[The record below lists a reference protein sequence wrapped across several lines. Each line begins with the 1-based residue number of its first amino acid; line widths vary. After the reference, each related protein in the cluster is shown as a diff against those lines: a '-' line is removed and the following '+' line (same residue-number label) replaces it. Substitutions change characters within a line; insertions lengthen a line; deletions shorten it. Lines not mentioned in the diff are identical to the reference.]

1 MAVLTE
7 WGRSVRATVALVAL
21 LVATS
26 AAAQGQTQE
35 WALPSAG
42 LLHGSKATIENQAC
56 CGPNRN
62 TRVNSPDNTALA
74 KLGGTAMRD
83 GRKLTLK
90 LADNRSLTLTDCDDQ
105 SGCEADD
112 TRIHRLA
119 SWWPQHRLYV
129 IAVGLYE
136 ESAAYLVSERDGRTL
151 VVTAPPVL
159 SPSGRKAVA
168 LVSNLMSGVDLE
180 VIDLDRSPPT
190 VSKITTMPDCNG
202 AGPNSFLRPIP
213 VWTDETHVTFEGES
227 PLPEDKP
234 NTKQLLRVEGG
245 KGQWQC

>member
-1 MAVLTE
+1 MPALRWVLA
-7 WGRSVRATVALVAL
+7 ATCLV
-21 LVATS
+21 V
-26 AAAQGQTQE
+26 AAAQAQDPAPQWT
-35 WALPSAG
+35 LPASG
-42 LLHGSKATIENQAC
+42 VLHGSKAVVENQPC
-56 CGPNRN
+56 CGPSRN
-62 TRVNSPDNTALA
+62 TKVTNPDTATLA
-74 KLGGTAMRD
+74 KLGGMAMRD

-105 SGCEADD
+105 SGCEADN
-112 TRIHRLA
+112 TRVHRLVG
-119 SWWPQHRLYV
+119 WWPQHRLHV
-129 IAVGLYE
+129 VAVGLYE
-136 ESAAYLVSERDGRTL
+136 ESVAYLVSERDGRTL

-190 VSKITTMPDCNG
+190 VSKITTMPDCSG

-213 VWTDETHVTFEGES
+213 VWTDESHVTFEGES
-227 PLPEDKP
+227 PLPEDKS
-234 NTKQLLRVEGG
+234 NAKQLLRVEGG